1 MPVLEIKTQFQL
13 TKYII
18 KYLTE
23 ASPTANRA
31 ISSSAKLLLLCI
43 ADYMNPSKGWQ
54 AYPSIPELSLKAMMS
69 ESTTK
74 RALAVLV
81 RAGVIVKDVGYAYG
95 KTSRT
100 NYYNIDLKVLSHL
113 TGVDAVFVGK
123 VFDVTTKKKGKPNS
137 KATVHGNDLA
147 NELDDELD
155 GEPFPF

>member
-1 MPVLEIKTQFQL
+1 MTTQEIKTQFQL
-13 TKYII
+13 SKYII
-18 KYLTE
+18 KYLTQD
-23 ASPTANRA
+23 SPTANEA
-31 ISSSAKLLLLCI
+31 ISSSAKLVLLCI

-95 KTSRT
+95 NTSRT
-100 NYYNIDLKVLSHL
+100 SYYNIDLKVLSHL

-123 VFDVTTKKKGKPNS
+123 VFDVTTKKKGQLNS
-137 KATVHGNDLA
+137 KVAAHGNDLA

>member
-13 TKYII
+13 SKYII
-18 KYLTE
+18 NHLTQD
-23 ASPTANRA
+23 SPTANEA

-43 ADYMNPSKGWQ
+43 ADYMNPNKGWQ
-54 AYPSIPELSLKAMMS
+54 AYPSISELSRKAMMS

-81 RAGVIVKDVGYAYG
+81 SAGVVVKDVGYAYG

-100 NYYNIDLKVLSHL
+100 SYYNIDLKVLSHL

-137 KATVHGNDLA
+137 KVAVHGNDLA
-147 NELDDELD
+147 NDLANELD

>member
-13 TKYII
+13 SKYII
-18 KYLTE
+18 NHLTQD
-23 ASPTANRA
+23 SPTANEA

-43 ADYMNPSKGWQ
+43 ADYMNPTKGWQ

-81 RAGVIVKDVGYAYG
+81 GAGVIVKDVGYAYG

-100 NYYNIDLKVLSHL
+100 SYYNIDLKVLSHL

-123 VFDVTTKKKGKPNS
+123 VFDVTTKKKSKPNN
-137 KATVHGNDLA
+137 KVAVQGNDLA
-147 NELDDELD
+147 NELDDELE